1 MVILH
6 KRNASS
12 VSRRSDQPDC
22 HFVRNVE
29 CFDQNRFIALESNGI
44 FHKKFGEIVESGV
57 VHKTVT
63 IPPSAADA
71 TQLIGQLELADAN
84 EKCRKST
91 DVMVAEG
98 GKIFFRIRGNLF
110 GKARPTVHFL
120 PFETANAINKSTA
133 EFR

>member
-63 IPPSAADA
+63 IPPSVADA
-71 TQLIGQLELADAN
+71 TQLIGQLELAHAN
-84 EKCRKST
+84 EACRKST
-91 DVMVAEG
+91 GVMVSEG
-98 GKIFFRIRGNLF
+98 SRRSEEHTSELQSPYDLVCRLLLEKKKL
-110 GKARPTVHFL
+110 
-120 PFETANAINKSTA
+120 
-133 EFR
+133 